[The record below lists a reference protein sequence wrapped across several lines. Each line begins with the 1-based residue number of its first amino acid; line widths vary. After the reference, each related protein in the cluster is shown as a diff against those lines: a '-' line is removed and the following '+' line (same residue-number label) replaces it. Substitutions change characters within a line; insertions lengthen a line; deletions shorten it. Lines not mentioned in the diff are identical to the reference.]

1 MQLPS
6 TFSFRETLSTDVILK
21 RLLCIPD
28 EPGLEVICNDA
39 VAAERH
45 GQTLDYL
52 ESACAFMK
60 SAICR
65 SIDHTKYSSGVGLT
79 PSKNSFDVK
88 SSLNEPMKWIRAII
102 PAESKKEV
110 VLEPLSEGI
119 SSIISDRHWMQE
131 NLLCLLSNADK
142 YSSEGVIKIY
152 VRQVQGSIRISVEDS
167 GIGIPAESKPLLF
180 KQFSQLEN
188 ATTGSTGL
196 GLFSLLQRS
205 EAIGGSCG
213 VHDRTDGARGSV
225 FWFEVPFEPA
235 EEAAVTDMAE
245 SVSSTAVARTLAPSP
260 TSLSILVVDDS
271 ACVVKC
277 VSNKLACRG
286 HRVVSACN
294 GAVAVQKMID
304 MAGQLDLV
312 LMDVQM
318 PVMDGL
324 EATRRYREIELLRGS
339 MRRLPII
346 CSSSNSGGALEE
358 LAIAAGMDSFLYKP
372 FTIDELSA
380 AIASI

>member
-1 MQLPS
+1 M
-6 TFSFRETLSTDVILK
+6 
-21 RLLCIPD
+21 
-28 EPGLEVICNDA
+28 N
-39 VAAERH
+39 
-45 GQTLDYL
+45 
-52 ESACAFMK
+52 

-65 SIDHTKYSSGVGLT
+65 SIDHTKYSNGVGLT
-79 PSKNSFDVK
+79 PSKSSFDLK
-88 SSLNEPMKWIRAII
+88 SSLDEPMKWIRAVI

-110 VLEPLSEGI
+110 VLDPLPAGI
-119 SSIISDRHWMQE
+119 SDIVSDRHWMQE

-142 YSSEGVIKIY
+142 YSSEGVIRVS
-152 VRQVQGSIRISVEDS
+152 VRQIYASIRISVQDS
-167 GIGIPAESKPLLF
+167 GTGIPAESKQLLF
-180 KQFSQLEN
+180 KQFSQLQN

-205 EAIGGSCG
+205 EAIGGCCG
-213 VHDRTDGARGSV
+213 VDDRTDGTQGSV

-235 EEAAVTDMAE
+235 ETETATSDITA
-245 SVSSTAVARTLAPSP
+245 SVSSTATVSSHASSP

-318 PVMDGL
+318 PVMDGF
-324 EATRRYREIELLRGS
+324 EATRRYREIEQLQGS
-339 MRRLPII
+339 SRRLPII
-346 CSSSNSGGALEE
+346 CSSSNSGGAVEA
-358 LAIAAGMDSFLYKP
+358 LAIAAGMDSFLSKP
-372 FTIDELSA
+372 FTVDELSA